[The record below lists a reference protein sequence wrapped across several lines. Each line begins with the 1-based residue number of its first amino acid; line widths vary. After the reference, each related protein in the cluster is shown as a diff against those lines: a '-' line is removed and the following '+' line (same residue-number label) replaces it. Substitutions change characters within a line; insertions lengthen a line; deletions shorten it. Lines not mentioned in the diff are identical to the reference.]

1 MTLREGLR
9 LYPKAIAWSVL
20 ISSICAMEG
29 YDVALIGNFCMSRW
43 TTEAERSSHSHV
55 QTRLHLSTRSTA
67 SSSRTG
73 HTKSLRDGRLDSPTG
88 HSAVRSWD

>member
-55 QTRLHLSTRSTA
+55 QT